1 MTKPAEM
8 DWEILKMTGYFL
20 MHIGTPIIWPRA
32 PRNEYLRH
40 LPEALKIYL
49 NIDLQGTYNIL

>member
-1 MTKPAEM
+1 
-8 DWEILKMTGYFL
+8 
-20 MHIGTPIIWPRA
+20 MHIGTLIIWPRA